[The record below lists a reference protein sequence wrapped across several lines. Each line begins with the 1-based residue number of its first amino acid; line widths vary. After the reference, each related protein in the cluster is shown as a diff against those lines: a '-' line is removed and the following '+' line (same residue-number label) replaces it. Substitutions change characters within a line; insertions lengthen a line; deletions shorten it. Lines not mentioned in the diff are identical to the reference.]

1 MPAITFAS
9 GGFWLFVF
17 AVLIISTLSFLL
29 VEAFDRKF
37 VFSTVSVCILTIA
50 IMAWM
55 VSGITSWQCF
65 HASRYQKLTDIQEAS
80 FSEDITDESLNIIVD
95 VDSAKKLGDRV
106 IGDVENSYWYEV
118 DDEWNLCEINN
129 KYYRVSPLNYAGLFK
144 YNKASNVG
152 IPGYVKINAQTQE
165 TEFVKLENAIMYS
178 PSGYFSKN
186 LERHLRDEYPS
197 YVFWK

>member
-1 MPAITFAS
+1 M
-9 GGFWLFVF
+9 W
-17 AVLIISTLSFLL
+17 
-29 VEAFDRKF
+29 
-37 VFSTVSVCILTIA
+37 
-50 IMAWM
+50 
-55 VSGITSWQCF
+55 
-65 HASRYQKLTDIQEAS
+65 IQPKNLA
-80 FSEDITDESLNIIVD
+80 
-95 VDSAKKLGDRV
+95 

-152 IPGYVKINAQTQE
+152 IPGYVKINVQTQG
-165 TEFVKLENAIMYS
+165 TEFVKLENTIMYS

-197 YVFWK
+197 YVFGNSLNLMLDF